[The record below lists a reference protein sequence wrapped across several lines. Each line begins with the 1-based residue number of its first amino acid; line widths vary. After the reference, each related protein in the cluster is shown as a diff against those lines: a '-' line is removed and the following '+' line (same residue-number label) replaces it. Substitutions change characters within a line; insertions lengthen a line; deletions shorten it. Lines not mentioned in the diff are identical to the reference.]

1 MAKVEI
7 YTSALCGFCYRAK
20 HLLQGKGVAF
30 TEIDVTFSPGKR
42 ARMAERAGS
51 RNVPQVWI
59 GDLHV
64 GGSEDLDRLEA
75 EGRLDALLE
84 KVR

>member
-20 HLLQGKGVAF
+20 HLLQSKNVAF

-51 RNVPQVWI
+51 QSVPQIWI

-64 GGSEDLDRLEA
+64 GGSDELDRLEA
-75 EGRLDALLE
+75 EGRLDPLLE
-84 KVR
+84 KIR